1 MSTEVEFRTITG
13 NYIFWL
19 RGDAEKLR
27 DQMRVHWDML
37 NAIVEADLEPDIAE
51 ILEGTGE

>member
-1 MSTEVEFRTITG
+1 MSTEIEFRTVTG
-13 NYIFWL
+13 NYVFWL

-37 NAIVEADLEPDIAE
+37 NAMIEVDEEKEPPVSE
-51 ILEGTGE
+51 IGKD